1 MKKLLILALSMLLLT
16 ACTAFVAKPDIT
28 LKDIKL
34 VGLNQEGLDVDIYL
48 SVYNP
53 NSFDL
58 HLKDYRYD
66 LKIMSLPLAR
76 GNSRTTYD
84 FDSKSASDLRI
95 PVKIPYND
103 LIEVLKR
110 RPNPDAVPYQLHAE
124 MTIGSAMGSFDI
136 PINKSGAFSIP
147 KEYRPKNVLN
157 RIGDF
162 INGLR

>member
-1 MKKLLILALSMLLLT
+1 MKKILILSLSMLLLS
-16 ACTAFVAKPDIT
+16 ACTAFVTKPEVT

-58 HLKDYRYD
+58 HLQDYRYD
-66 LKIMSLPLAR
+66 LKIMSLPLAQ
-76 GNSRTTYD
+76 GNSRTTHD
-84 FDSKSASDLRI
+84 FYSKSASDLLI
-95 PVKIPYND
+95 PAKIPYNG
-103 LIEVLKR
+103 LTEVLKR

-124 MTIGSAMGSFDI
+124 MTIGSAIGNFSV
-136 PINKSGAFSIP
+136 PVNKSGAFRIP
-147 KEYRPKNVLN
+147 KEYQPKNVLF